1 MKKILVFLSF
11 IFYSCNQSGNTSNYD
26 NQAPE
31 FSLSDTNN
39 EIVSLSDFKGKVVLI
54 DFWAS
59 WCRPC
64 RSANKTLVK
73 LYEKYRTKDFEIL
86 GVSLDGI
93 NSQKKASQDWINAI
107 EEDELIWTNVSEL
120 NGWGTYLVDLY
131 NVRSIPH
138 AVLIDK
144 NGKIIAEKISIK
156 TLEKE
161 LEKILDANQN

>member
-1 MKKILVFLSF
+1 MKKIFVLLMF
-11 IFYSCNQSGNTSNYD
+11 IFFSCNQSGNTSNYD
-26 NQAPE
+26 NTAPD
-31 FSLSDTNN
+31 FSLPNLNN
-39 EIVSLSDFKGKVVLI
+39 ELVSLSDFKGKVVLI

-64 RSANKTLVK
+64 RSANKKLVR
-73 LYEKYRTKDFEIL
+73 LYDKYKSKNFEII

-93 NSQKKASQDWINAI
+93 NSQNNASKDWIEAI
-107 EEDELIWTNVSEL
+107 NEDKISWPNVSEL
-120 NGWGTYLVDLY
+120 KGWGTYLIDLY

>member
-11 IFYSCNQSGNTSNYD
+11 IFFSCNQSGNTSNYD

-31 FSLSDTNN
+31 FSLPDINN

-64 RSANKTLVK
+64 RSANKKLVK

-93 NSQKKASQDWINAI
+93 NSQKK
-107 EEDELIWTNVSEL
+107 L
-120 NGWGTYLVDLY
+120 
-131 NVRSIPH
+131 P
-138 AVLIDK
+138 
-144 NGKIIAEKISIK
+144 K
-156 TLEKE
+156 TGLMQLK
-161 LEKILDANQN
+161 KMN

>member
-11 IFYSCNQSGNTSNYD
+11 IFFSCNQSGNTSSYD

-64 RSANKTLVK
+64 RSANKTLVN

-93 NSQKKASQDWINAI
+93 NSQKKASQDWTHRFCHWRKDSQKDKAI
-107 EEDELIWTNVSEL
+107 DSYVMSEQ
-120 NGWGTYLVDLY
+120 
-131 NVRSIPH
+131 
-138 AVLIDK
+138 
-144 NGKIIAEKISIK
+144 
-156 TLEKE
+156 LEFFCNYMPNK
-161 LEKILDANQN
+161 